1 MRVDT
6 REVLGH
12 SGHAVAR
19 ADAAERAESATE
31 WLIDNEVAYEAVI
44 AAIRRARRSVCISQ
58 LAFDADCDAYSCE
71 KPPVRL
77 LDALVEA
84 WRVHDLDVRILLNAT
99 LLVDTAAPLRTALAQ
114 KGASAIQVRGISRFP
129 QLLHAKLLTIDDTE
143 AFLLGS
149 PFVNGYWD
157 DSSHRPV
164 DARRPARELGGRPLH
179 DLSVR
184 LRGPVVAEVQTAFE
198 ELWEQGG
205 DGKNAPFQVSASA
218 RAGELVAPRAG
229 RLHGTGASSVR
240 LTTPAF
246 GTRDGRTEILPAMLR
261 GIGGARELL
270 YVEHQY
276 LSSRRVVAALAN
288 ALQRAPGLEV
298 IALVNQNPD
307 VTAYRGWQN
316 QRMAESGLA
325 AHPRFGMFALWSSG
339 AIDGRLALNQV
350 FVHSKVITADDRWAT
365 FGSANVDGV
374 SLHSYGADFRS
385 RLGRRIFRSV
395 RNFDLNVEMHG
406 ETDGVDEA
414 VVELRTSLWNEHL
427 GMVPGVRPHEG
438 WLDLWRTRAAENIA
452 ALNAW
457 TCDAGEPRTFV
468 LPYSS
473 VPTPRGQLR
482 ALGVRDREELDLRFQ
497 PSWLE
502 VHCSPNW
509 IRNMFA

>member
-1 MRVDT
+1 MPVDT
-6 REVLGH
+6 RDVAGS
-12 SGHAVAR
+12 SGRATAR
-19 ADAAERAESATE
+19 AAAPERAESTAE
-31 WLIDNEVAYEAVI
+31 WLVDNEVAYEAVI
-44 AAIRRARRSVCISQ
+44 AAIRRARRSVCLSQ
-58 LAFDADCDAYSCE
+58 LAFDADCEAYSCE

-84 WRVHDLDVRILLNAT
+84 WRAHDLDVRILLNAT
-99 LLVDTAAPLRTALAQ
+99 LLVDTAAPLRKALAQ
-114 KGASAIQVRGISRFP
+114 KHASAIQVRGISRFP
-129 QLLHAKLLTIDDTE
+129 QLLHAKLLTIDDHE

-184 LRGPVVAEVQTAFE
+184 LRGPVVADVQAAFE
-198 ELWEQGG
+198 ELWNQGSG
-205 DGKNAPFQVSASA
+205 
-218 RAGELVAPRAG
+218 GEGAPRMIQEDSPREPRTAA
-229 RLHGTGASSVR
+229 ASRVR
-240 LTTPAF
+240 LTTPAR
-246 GTRDGRTEILPAMLR
+246 GRDNGGRTEILPAMLR
-261 GIGGARELL
+261 GIVGARELL
-270 YVEHQY
+270 YIEHQY
-276 LSSRRVVAALAN
+276 MSSRRVVAALAN
-288 ALQRAPGLEV
+288 ALERAPQLEV

-325 AHPRFGMFALWSSG
+325 AHPRFGMFALWSSS

-365 FGSANVDGV
+365 FGSANIDGV

-385 RLGRRIFRSV
+385 RLGRRIFSGV
-395 RNFDLNVEMHG
+395 RNFDLNVEMGG
-406 ETDGVDEA
+406 ESEGADA
-414 VVELRTSLWNEHL
+414 SIVELRTSLWNEHL
-427 GMVPGVRPHEG
+427 GMVPAIRPHEG
-438 WLDLWRTRAAENIA
+438 WLELWRKRAAENIA
-452 ALNAW
+452 ALSDW
-457 TCDAGEPRTFV
+457 TGGASDSRTFV
-468 LPYSS
+468 LPYSIA
-473 VPTPRGQLR
+473 PTPQGQLR
-482 ALGVRDREELDLRFQ
+482 ALGVRDRKELDLRFR